1 MFLFRVGGHNTVSQK
16 LSASAFKAQIFA
28 WKTEPG
34 TLVFFVA
41 TGDQSPDHAE
51 SRNKSMGTLTEEIF
65 SYKLGRQVTQ
75 GETVVVEVDHVMS
88 HDTTTPLAIE
98 AFHRLEKQT
107 GGHVFDSKR
116 SHLIFDHIIPAS
128 TIQAATLHRQTR
140 TFAREQQIEILQQG
154 ICHQV
159 MPEMGFITP
168 GSIIVGA
175 DSHSCSYGAF
185 GAFGTGMGSTD
196 IGVAYA
202 TGRAWFRVP
211 TTINI
216 RLTGQL
222 QPGVFAKDVTLEM
235 VRIIGVDGANYQAI
249 EFTGELVESFSISE
263 RFTFCNMAIEMG
275 AKAGLV
281 APDEKT
287 QAWLH
292 GRTEREYPM
301 LVAKDPH
308 YERIVEIDATNLPP
322 LIACPPDV
330 NNVVP
335 VTEVESVKID
345 QVFLGTCT
353 NGRLDDLAV
362 AASILKG
369 RRVHPDTRL
378 VIIPASRE
386 IQLEALRLGYIETF
400 IEAGA
405 SVGTPGC
412 GPCIG
417 RHFGVLAPGERALT
431 TMNRNFTGR
440 MGDPTAEIYLGSP
453 ATVAASALTG
463 HITDPRTVL

>member
-1 MFLFRVGGHNTVSQK
+1 
-16 LSASAFKAQIFA
+16 
-28 WKTEPG
+28 
-34 TLVFFVA
+34 
-41 TGDQSPDHAE
+41 
-51 SRNKSMGTLTEEIF
+51 MGTLTEEIF
-65 SYKLGRQVTQ
+65 SHKLGRTVEQ

-98 AFHRLEKQT
+98 AFHQLAAQT
-107 GGHVFDSKR
+107 GGKVFDRER
-116 SHLIFDHIIPAS
+116 SHLIFDHIIPAA
-128 TIQAATLHRQTR
+128 TIQAASLHRKTR
-140 TFAREQQIEILQQG
+140 DFAREQGLEIQQRG

-211 TTINI
+211 STINI
-216 RLTGQL
+216 HLTGSL
-222 QPGVFAKDVTLEM
+222 QPGVYAKDVTLEM
-235 VRIIGVDGANYQAI
+235 VRRVGVDGANYRAI
-249 EFTGELVESFSISE
+249 EFTGELVENFSISE

-275 AKAGLV
+275 GKAGLV
-281 APDEKT
+281 AADEKT
-287 QAWLH
+287 RVWLH
-292 GRTEREYPM
+292 GRTEKEYPM
-301 LVAKDPH
+301 LKAHNPQ
-308 YERIVEIDATNLPP
+308 YEQVFEIDATNLPP

-330 NNVVP
+330 NNVVS
-335 VTEVESVKID
+335 VTEVESVKLD

-369 RRVHPDTRL
+369 RKVHPDTRM

-386 IQLEALRLGYIETF
+386 IQLEALRLGYIEIF

-463 HITDPRTVL
+463 HITDPRRYL

>member
-1 MFLFRVGGHNTVSQK
+1 
-16 LSASAFKAQIFA
+16 
-28 WKTEPG
+28 
-34 TLVFFVA
+34 
-41 TGDQSPDHAE
+41 
-51 SRNKSMGTLTEEIF
+51 MGTLTEEIF
-65 SYKLGRQVTQ
+65 SHKLGRRVRQ
-75 GETVVVEVDHVMS
+75 GETVVVEIDHVMS

-98 AFHRLEKQT
+98 AFQKLAEQT
-107 GGHVFDSKR
+107 GGKVFDR
-116 SHLIFDHIIPAS
+116 ARAHLIFDHIIPAS
-128 TIQAATLHRQTR
+128 TIQAASLHRKTR
-140 TFAREQQIEILQQG
+140 AFAREQGIEILQQG

-159 MPEMGFITP
+159 MPEMGFVTP

-196 IGVAYA
+196 IAVAYA

-211 TTINI
+211 STINVH
-216 RLTGQL
+216 LTGWL
-222 QPGVFAKDVTLEM
+222 QPGVYAKDVALET
-235 VRIIGVDGANYQAI
+235 VRRIGVDGANYRVL
-249 EFTGELVESFSISE
+249 EFTGELIENFSISE

-281 APDEKT
+281 AADEKT
-287 QAWLH
+287 RAWLK
-292 GRTEREYPM
+292 GRTEVEYPM
-301 LVAKDPH
+301 LKAQDPV
-308 YERIVEIDATNLPP
+308 YDEIVEIDASTLTPM
-322 LIACPPDV
+322 IACPPDV

-335 VTEVESVKID
+335 VTEVESIKVD
-345 QVFLGTCT
+345 EVFLGTCT
-353 NGRLDDLAV
+353 NGRLDDLAI
-362 AASILKG
+362 AAGILKG
-369 RRVHPDTRL
+369 RRVHPETRL

-386 IQLEALRLGYIETF
+386 IQLEALRRGYIETF

-463 HITDPRTVL
+463 HITDPRHYL